1 MEFNN
6 LLSWIEDQKDTLDGI
21 IEKTSYD
28 YYNSNKHN
36 SNLKFDISETNQ
48 ECYLLSRNN
57 DLCYDRPT
65 IGLTYSLWYQGR
77 RINTFLKYYAKII
90 YESRFDSNVTLFD
103 LGAGTGA
110 VQCAIGLVYS
120 GMKALGIKTPNFRI
134 INIDTSPFMLDYNR
148 SYLWPNF
155 KTKYPDVK
163 SFIIEF
169 SLNSWHQSQNLI
181 LPNVWITA
189 SYLFDH
195 TENKDDLML
204 NFMELLS
211 DFAPKKVMLLSSYNK
226 RHLTNELSELL
237 EENDYQ
243 LKDIEGNLIYN
254 GPMPKTLKA
263 RQTFRSKLG
272 IPFSGT
278 PVWND
283 RAIVGCV
290 LESNNPTFDLLS
302 GSQDTNEVNLYNPP
316 ITVRRDIV
324 LNSKQKIAA
333 KNDGRPTIIT
343 GPAGCGKSVVIT
355 ERVINIV
362 EQSIRERKINKLSIL
377 VTTFNKELKAY
388 LIKWLTDILQSK
400 KIKYIISK
408 NGIRIEDSK
417 FANIAIMHFDVLPT
431 RIWKAKSPIDYPFD
445 KDSLQFE
452 YYHKNVADKAIE
464 EIKNENKITRSEY
477 DNVLN
482 SEYVL
487 DEYHRIIYG
496 YNYTTEEI
504 YCNSRRYG
512 RPTLQYNSTRRK
524 LLYKTVIRYLE
535 ILQVKNHSS
544 IFTRRHKF
552 LKKLESGSMNNIF
565 EHIFVDEFQDCT
577 QADYNI
583 FYRLIKNPNHLIIA
597 GDYAQAVHIG
607 KVADIPRDN
616 DETTERMK
624 KRVKHKLK
632 GSYRLPYRI
641 SEAIEPVSLQIADG
655 RDQVDVISPYKGSP
669 PGARPILVFA
679 ESSEDMS
686 SKVLEII
693 DSYNLFDIIDLQDSP
708 IRNVTILE
716 KDYDLRNKLES
727 KRSNIS
733 FTDTILRL
741 KGMEKTCILWS
752 TRVNI
757 PDADEIFEFVYT
769 IMTRTSGILII
780 AIFDDIL
787 EEYKNVL
794 RLLRKDRLI
803 IWDENTKNHL
813 NIIYE

>member
-6 LLSWIEDQKDTLDGI
+6 LLRWIEDQKDILDGI
-21 IEKTSYD
+21 IEISSFD
-28 YYNSNKHN
+28 YYNSNKSN
-36 SNLKFDISETNQ
+36 GNLKFDICETNQ
-48 ECYLLSRNN
+48 ECFLLSRNT

-77 RINTFLKYYAKII
+77 RINTFLKYYAEVI
-90 YESRFDSNVTLFD
+90 YESRFDSDVTLFD

-120 GMKALGIKTPNFRI
+120 GMRVLGIKTPNFRI

-155 KTKYPDVK
+155 REKYPYVNSLK
-163 SFIIEF
+163 IEF
-169 SLNSWHQSQNLI
+169 SLNSWNQSQNLV

-211 DFAPKKVMLLSSYNK
+211 NFAPKKVMLLSSYNK
-226 RHLTNELSELL
+226 RHLTNELGELL

-243 LKDIEGNLIYN
+243 LNNLERNLIFK
-254 GPMPKTLKA
+254 GPMPKTLRA
-263 RQTFRSKLG
+263 RQFFKRELG

-283 RAIVGCV
+283 SAIVGCV
-290 LESNNPTFDLLS
+290 LESNNPTFDLWS
-302 GSQDTNEVNLYNPP
+302 GNQNINEVNLYNPP

-333 KNDGRPTIIT
+333 KHDGRPTIIT

-362 EQSIRERKINKLSIL
+362 EQSIRARRIDKLSIL

-400 KIKYIISK
+400 KIEYVISK
-408 NGIRIEDSK
+408 NGIRIKDSK

-464 EIKNENKITRSEY
+464 EIKKENKITRSEY

-504 YCNSRRYG
+504 YCNSRRFG
-512 RPTLQYNSTRRK
+512 RPTLQYNSPRRK

-535 ILQVKNHSS
+535 LLEHKNHSS

-552 LKKLESGSMNNIF
+552 LKKLENGSMNNIF

-616 DETTERMK
+616 DETTERM
-624 KRVKHKLK
+624 RRRIYHRLE

-641 SEAIEPVSLQIADG
+641 SEAIKPISTQLAIG
-655 RDQVDVISPYKGSP
+655 RDQVDVITPYKGSP
-669 PGARPILVFA
+669 PGARPIIVYA
-679 ESSEDMS
+679 ENEEVMS
-686 SKVLEII
+686 NKVLHIV
-693 DSYNLFDIIDLQDSP
+693 DSFNLFDIIDLRESP
-708 IRNVTILE
+708 IRNITILE
-716 KDYDLRNKLES
+716 KDYGLRNKLEN
-727 KRSNIS
+727 KRNNIAY
-733 FTDTILRL
+733 TDTILRL
-741 KGMEKTCILWS
+741 KGMEKTCVLWS
-752 TRVNI
+752 TKINI
-757 PDADEIFEFVYT
+757 PDRDEIFEFVYT

-780 AIFDDIL
+780 ALFDNIL
-787 EEYKNVL
+787 EEYKGVIN
-794 RLLRKDRLI
+794 LLRKDRLI
-803 IWDENTKNHL
+803 IWDKQTKNHL
-813 NIIYE
+813 NTNYE